1 MGKIE
6 GLICRTLN
14 KVLGNFVEDISA
26 DSLNLAV
33 LSGRASL
40 KNLQVRP
47 ECIQEMGLPVKLNA
61 GLIGSIVIDIPITS
75 LLSKPI
81 VVTIRDILV
90 SLSPDRDVKL
100 KRVLLKKQ
108 LHDWNSLADVEPAV
122 DETQDE
128 AAAAESDSV
137 TAKFVKKIIVH
148 HPPLNFYSG
157 VFAVATLA
165 FIRFA

>member
-47 ECIQEMGLPVKLNA
+47 ECIQEMALPVKLNA

-81 VVTIRDILV
+81 VVTIRDVLV
-90 SLSPDRDVKL
+90 SRRAATARL
-100 KRVLLKKQ
+100 K
-108 LHDWNSLADVEPAV
+108 AMM
-122 DETQDE
+122 
-128 AAAAESDSV
+128 DSSWSV
-137 TAKFVKKIIVH
+137 FSVISV
-148 HPPLNFYSG
+148 PL
-157 VFAVATLA
+157 
-165 FIRFA
+165 